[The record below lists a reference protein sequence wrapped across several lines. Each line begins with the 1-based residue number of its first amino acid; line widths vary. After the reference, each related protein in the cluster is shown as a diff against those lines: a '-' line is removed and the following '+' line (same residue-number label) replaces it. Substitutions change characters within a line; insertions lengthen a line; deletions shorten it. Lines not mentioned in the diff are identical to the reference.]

1 MKKYTIDVYNTKT
14 KKVCN
19 LDLNPMSYKQAKI
32 FKSKFTYRKH
42 IDFRLKKYNDFII
55 RSL

>member
-19 LDLNPMSYKQAKI
+19 LNLKPMTYKQAKI

-42 IDFRLKKYNDFII
+42 QDFRLRKYNDFII
-55 RSL
+55 RMI